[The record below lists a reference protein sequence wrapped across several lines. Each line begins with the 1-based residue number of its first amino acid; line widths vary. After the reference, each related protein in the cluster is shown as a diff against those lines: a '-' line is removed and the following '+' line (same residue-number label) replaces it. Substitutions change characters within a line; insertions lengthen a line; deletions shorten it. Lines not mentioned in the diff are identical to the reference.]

1 MSQTLNPLASNT
13 SIDIPIEGMTCSACA
28 QRIEKVLNRL
38 EGLQASVNFASETAQ
53 INSSN
58 PTIQIAPIIQAIEH
72 AGYQVPR
79 QQLELPI
86 EGMTCSACALR
97 LEKVLNRLPNLS
109 AQVNFANET
118 AQISAPRG
126 LIDLATVKAAIEKA
140 GFSSPASTAINTAP
154 PTETPWLFIIA
165 IVCTLPFL
173 IEMGGMLF
181 GRHGILPFAV
191 QFVLASMVQF
201 IPGLRF
207 YRGAYFALRGGAANM
222 DVLVALGTS
231 MAWLYSCWAWYA
243 GRHDLYFEA
252 SAAIITLVMLGK
264 WLESRAK
271 HKTASA
277 ISELLALQ
285 PQTARVERNGQWLE
299 LAITNIQQGDI
310 LMVRDGESIAVDG
323 VILSG
328 SVAVDE
334 AMLTGE
340 SIPASKTIG
349 ETVFA
354 GTRSSQG
361 SITIRASSIG
371 ADTQLAAII
380 RMVRQAQGSKA
391 PIQRLADQIAAIF
404 VPVVLIIAL
413 VTFIATWLV
422 LNDPTTALIHA
433 IAVLVIACPCALGL
447 ATPTAIM
454 VGVGLGAKN
463 GLLFRNASAL
473 ELASHIDTL
482 IVDKTGTL
490 TEGKPKVSQIH
501 LVNGTEADL
510 LLQAASIEAHS
521 QHPLAHALISEAQ
534 TRQLVLL
541 VASEIHTAVGLG
553 MSAQIGNDQFKVG
566 RPDWVS
572 PLNAAQKSQL
582 EAMTQAGQTVIAL
595 AKNDQLQGFIGLK
608 DTPRIDAKAA
618 VKSLQLAGINIIMLT
633 GDNPATAA
641 VIANELGITT
651 FQAQM
656 SPKDKAALI
665 TQLQAQGRHVA
676 MAGDG
681 INDAPALAA
690 ANVSFAMQS
699 GASIAI
705 ETADITL
712 MRNDIAHIAA
722 AISLSKATIRK
733 IRQNLFFAFIY
744 NVLGIPVA
752 ALGLLNPI
760 VAGAAMAMSSI
771 SVVSNALLLKRWKS

>member
-1 MSQTLNPLASNT
+1 M
-13 SIDIPIEGMTCSACA
+13 
-28 QRIEKVLNRL
+28 
-38 EGLQASVNFASETAQ
+38 
-53 INSSN
+53 
-58 PTIQIAPIIQAIEH
+58 
-72 AGYQVPR
+72 
-79 QQLELPI
+79 
-86 EGMTCSACALR
+86 
-97 LEKVLNRLPNLS
+97 
-109 AQVNFANET
+109 
-118 AQISAPRG
+118 
-126 LIDLATVKAAIEKA
+126 
-140 GFSSPASTAINTAP
+140 
-154 PTETPWLFIIA
+154 
-165 IVCTLPFL
+165 
-173 IEMGGMLF
+173 
-181 GRHGILPFAV
+181 
-191 QFVLASMVQF
+191 QF

-299 LAITNIQQGDI
+299 LAIANIQQGDI

-328 SVAVDE
+328 SIAVDE

-349 ETVFA
+349 DTVFA

-361 SITIRASSIG
+361 SITIRATSIG
-371 ADTQLAAII
+371 SATQLAAII

-404 VPVVLIIAL
+404 VPAVLGIAL
-413 VTFIATWLV
+413 LTFIATWLV
-422 LNDPTTALIHA
+422 LHDPSTALIHA

-490 TEGKPKVSQIH
+490 TEGQPKVSAVQLI
-501 LVNGTEADL
+501 NGTESEFIL
-510 LLQAASIEAHS
+510 HAASIEAHS

-534 TRQLVLL
+534 TRQLTLL
-541 VASEIHTAVGLG
+541 SASEIHTEVGLG

-566 RPDWVS
+566 RPDWVT
-572 PLNAAQKSQL
+572 PLTAAQTTQL
-582 EAMTQAGQTVIAL
+582 DAMTQAGQTVIAL

-608 DTPRIDAKAA
+608 DTPRTDAKAA
-618 VKSLQLAGINIIMLT
+618 VKALQQAGINIIMLT

-641 VIANELGITT
+641 AIANELGITT

-699 GASIAI
+699 GASVAI

-712 MRNDIAHIAA
+712 MHNDIAHIAA

-733 IRQNLFFAFIY
+733 IRQNYIFRLY
-744 NVLGIPVA
+744 L
-752 ALGLLNPI
+752 
-760 VAGAAMAMSSI
+760 
-771 SVVSNALLLKRWKS
+771 

>member
-1 MSQTLNPLASNT
+1 MSQALNPIASNT

-58 PTIQIAPIIQAIEH
+58 PSIQIAPIIQAIEH

-79 QQLELPI
+79 QQVELPI

-126 LIDLATVKAAIEKA
+126 LIDLTTVKAAIEKA
-140 GFSSPASTAINTAP
+140 GFSSPSTSINTAT

-181 GRHGILPFAV
+181 GQHGILPFAV

-207 YRGAYFALRGGAANM
+207 YHGAYFALRGGAANM

-285 PQTARVERNGQWLE
+285 PQTAKVERDGQWQE
-299 LAITNIQQGDI
+299 LPISSIQRGDT

-328 SVAVDE
+328 SIAVDE

-349 ETVFA
+349 DTVFA

-361 SITIRASSIG
+361 SITIQANSIG
-371 ADTQLAAII
+371 AETQLAAII

-404 VPVVLIIAL
+404 VPVVLGIAL
-413 VTFIATWLV
+413 ITFFATWLV
-422 LNDPTTALIHA
+422 LHDPSTALIHA

-473 ELASHIDTL
+473 ELASQIDTL

-501 LVNGTEADL
+501 LFNGTEADL
-510 LLQAASIEAHS
+510 ILQAASIEAHS

-534 TRQLVLL
+534 TRQLPLL
-541 VASEIHTAVGLG
+541 TASEIHTEVGLG
-553 MSAQIGNDQFKVG
+553 MSAQISNDQFKVG
-566 RPDWVS
+566 RPDWVM
-572 PLNAAQKSQL
+572 PLNDAQKTQL

-608 DTPRIDAKAA
+608 DTPRTDAKAA
-618 VKSLQLAGINIIMLT
+618 VKALQQAGINIIMLT

-641 VIANELGITT
+641 AIANELGITT

-699 GASIAI
+699 GASVAI

-712 MRNDIAHIAA
+712 MHNDIAHIAA

-744 NVLGIPVA
+744 NALGIPVA

>member
-28 QRIEKVLNRL
+28 QRVEKVLNRL
-38 EGLQASVNFASETAQ
+38 EGIQASVNFASETAQ
-53 INSSN
+53 INSSQ
-58 PTIQIAPIIQAIEH
+58 PSIEIAPIIQAIEH

-126 LIDLATVKAAIEKA
+126 LIDLDTVKASIEKA
-140 GFSSPASTAINTAP
+140 GFSSPASAPINTAP
-154 PTETPWLFIIA
+154 AAETPWLFMTA

-181 GRHGILPFAV
+181 GRHGTLPFAV
-191 QFVLASMVQF
+191 QFALASIVQF

-299 LAITNIQQGDI
+299 LAIAKIQQGDI

-328 SVAVDE
+328 SIAVDE

-349 ETVFA
+349 DTVFA

-361 SITIRASSIG
+361 SITIRATSIG
-371 ADTQLAAII
+371 SATQLAAII

-404 VPVVLIIAL
+404 VPAVLGIAL
-413 VTFIATWLV
+413 LTFIATWLV
-422 LNDPTTALIHA
+422 LHDPSTALIHA

-490 TEGKPKVSQIH
+490 TEGQPKVSAVQLI
-501 LVNGTEADL
+501 NGTESEL
-510 LLQAASIEAHS
+510 ILQAASIEAHS

-534 TRQLVLL
+534 TRQLTLL
-541 VASEIHTAVGLG
+541 TASEIHTEVGLG
-553 MSAQIGNDQFKVG
+553 MSAQIGTDQFKVG
-566 RPDWVS
+566 RPDWVT
-572 PLNAAQKSQL
+572 PLTAAQTTQL
-582 EAMTQAGQTVIAL
+582 DAMTQAGQTVIAL
-595 AKNDQLQGFIGLK
+595 AKNDQLEGFIGLK
-608 DTPRIDAKAA
+608 DTPRTDAKAA
-618 VKSLQLAGINIIMLT
+618 VKALQQAGINIIMLT

-641 VIANELGITT
+641 AIANELGITT

-699 GASIAI
+699 GASVAI

-712 MRNDIAHIAA
+712 MHNDIAHIAA

-744 NVLGIPVA
+744 NALGIPVA

>member
-1 MSQTLNPLASNT
+1 MSQALHPIASNT

-58 PTIQIAPIIQAIEH
+58 PSIQIAPIIQAIEH

-79 QQLELPI
+79 QQVELPI

-126 LIDLATVKAAIEKA
+126 LIDLTMVKAAIEKA
-140 GFSSPASTAINTAP
+140 GFSSPSTSINTAT

-181 GRHGILPFAV
+181 GQHGILPFAV

-285 PQTARVERNGQWLE
+285 PQTAKVERDGQWQE
-299 LAITNIQQGDI
+299 LPISSIQRGDT

-328 SVAVDE
+328 SIAVDE

-349 ETVFA
+349 DTVFA

-361 SITIRASSIG
+361 SITIQANSIG
-371 ADTQLAAII
+371 AETQLAAII

-404 VPVVLIIAL
+404 VPVVLGIAL
-413 VTFIATWLV
+413 ITFFATWLV
-422 LNDPTTALIHA
+422 LHDPSTALIHA

-473 ELASHIDTL
+473 ELASQIDTL

-490 TEGKPKVSQIH
+490 TEGKPKVSQTH
-501 LVNGTEADL
+501 LFNGTESDL
-510 LLQAASIEAHS
+510 ILQAASIEAHS

-534 TRQLVLL
+534 TRQLPLL
-541 VASEIHTAVGLG
+541 TASEIHTEVGLG
-553 MSAQIGNDQFKVG
+553 MSAQISNDQFKVG
-566 RPDWVS
+566 RPDWVT
-572 PLNAAQKSQL
+572 PLNEAQNTQL

-608 DTPRIDAKAA
+608 DTPRTDAKAA
-618 VKSLQLAGINIIMLT
+618 VKALQQAGINIIMLT

-641 VIANELGITT
+641 AIANELGITT

-699 GASIAI
+699 GASVAI

-712 MRNDIAHIAA
+712 MHNDIAHIAA

-744 NVLGIPVA
+744 NALGIPVA